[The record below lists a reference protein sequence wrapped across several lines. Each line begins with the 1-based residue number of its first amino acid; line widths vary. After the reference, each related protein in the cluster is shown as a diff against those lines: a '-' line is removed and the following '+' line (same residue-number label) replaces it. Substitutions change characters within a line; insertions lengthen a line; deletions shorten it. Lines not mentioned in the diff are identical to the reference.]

1 MARKRTTPLISDFD
15 NIPAEALVPKD
26 EQPYEIPGHW
36 NWVRLGALFAPVR
49 GVTYK
54 KGDVVSG
61 GEESVLVL
69 RGGNVREGALELE
82 RADNVYVP
90 NSLVSSQQLIQ
101 KNDAVIVSST
111 GSPTV
116 IGRVGLSMRDETD
129 VAFGAFLT
137 VARATAAVDSEYL
150 GVLFQSDLYR
160 PRIRSLAQGVNINN
174 IKSAHYWAIAVP
186 LPPIDEQKAI
196 VEKLQSTNQK
206 IDDVLDRLDQFLDQV
221 PQQRAV
227 IIQAGVSGMLTEDWR
242 AEHGQSREDWVE
254 STLGDTFRW
263 ASGGTPARSNKAYF
277 QGHIPWI
284 KSGELPDGLIEGV
297 AEYITEDAISNS
309 SAKVFPKDSVAIAMY
324 GATIGRTGILA
335 FDAATNQAV
344 AVAAKNEEVDSRLL
358 FYFLQASR
366 VRFVSLGKGGAQ
378 PNISQTVI
386 KSFPFEYPVGDEQG
400 EIVAVIE
407 AALRGIETA
416 YKTTLDVREK
426 AQAAKRAVRNRALR
440 GIV

>member
-1 MARKRTTPLISDFD
+1 MARRRITSQIIDFD
-15 NIPAEALVPKD
+15 NVPPEALVPEN
-26 EQPYEIPGHW
+26 EQPYEIPTHW
-36 NWVRLGALFAPVR
+36 RWVRFNLLVSEGGDSTRKLPRKSYLSLGAYPVIDQ
-49 GVTYK
+49 GQEFVGGYSNDETLVQDHADAVVVF
-54 KGDVVSG
+54 GDHTRCVKFVDFPFIQ
-61 GEESVLVL
+61 
-69 RGGNVREGALELE
+69 GA
-82 RADNVYVP
+82 DGIKI
-90 NSLVSSQQLIQ
+90 LVSSPVLDPRYLYFWLESQ
-101 KNDAVIVSST
+101 
-111 GSPTV
+111 P
-116 IGRVGLSMRDETD
+116 
-129 VAFGAFLT
+129 
-137 VARATAAVDSEYL
+137 VDSL
-150 GVLFQSDLYR
+150 GYR
-160 PRIRSLAQGVNINN
+160 RHFPLLKKMAF
-174 IKSAHYWAIAVP
+174 P

-196 VEKLQSTNQK
+196 VEKLQSANQK
-206 IDDVLDRLDQFLDQV
+206 IDDVLETLDQFLDQV
-221 PQQRAV
+221 PQQRAF

-242 AEHGQSREDWVE
+242 AENGQSREDWVE
-254 STLGDTFRW
+254 STLGGTFRW

-284 KSGELPDGLIEGV
+284 KSGELPDGLIDGV
-297 AEYITEDAISNS
+297 AEYITEDAISSS

-366 VRFVSLGKGGAQ
+366 EGFVSLGKGGAQ

-407 AALRGIETA
+407 AALSGIETA
-416 YKTTLDVREK
+416 YKITLGVREK
-426 AQAAKRAVRNRALR
+426 VQAAKRAVRNRALR